1 MNPGRKNMTTGE
13 QITAEQKS
21 HTSLFR
27 VHKEMDGMTA
37 HIYHHAMS
45 SFHS

>member
-27 VHKEMDGMTA
+27 VHKEMDGMTDTTRLWLTTQA
-37 HIYHHAMS
+37 
-45 SFHS
+45 